1 MPARIEPSLDFI
13 ILPRVDMSVD
23 SAAICDL
30 IEKARVYDVAI
41 RTELELMERLRA
53 RSGNRVLLKRE
64 DRQVSFSFKVRGAF
78 NLMAHLSDFERG
90 RGVIA
95 SSAGNH
101 AQGVAMAASRLS
113 CRAAIVMPAT
123 TPAVKIDAVRR
134 YGGKWVEVI
143 VHGES
148 YSDAHARALEIQAS
162 EGRTFV
168 HPFDDPL
175 VIAGQGTIGKEILDQ
190 CSESID
196 AVFVAIGGGGLASG
210 VGSWI
215 KHHSPETKVI
225 GVQAQGSD
233 AMLQSLQD
241 QERLRLDHVSLF
253 SDGTAVKEVGAT
265 TLKLCEEVL
274 DDIVLVS
281 TDEICA
287 AISDIYLDSRN
298 VVEPAGALSLAGL
311 KKMIAE
317 EAWKDRSL
325 VAVACGAN
333 MNFNRLRFVSERAE
347 VGRHRE
353 ALFAVTIPEER
364 GSFRSLCALVGD
376 HNVTEFNYRMSDPDE
391 AHILVGIEIQSEAD
405 GEALAATFRSAGL
418 ATVDLSHD
426 ELAKTHLRHM
436 VGGRSVHTKDELL
449 YRFEF
454 PERPEALM
462 RFLSNIPSKW
472 NISLFHYR
480 GIGADY
486 GDVLVGIQGASQDR
500 EVLESYLSDVGFRFR
515 FESDNPAYRLFLS
528 QA

>member
-1 MPARIEPSLDFI
+1 
-13 ILPRVDMSVD
+13 
-23 SAAICDL
+23 
-30 IEKARVYDVAI
+30 
-41 RTELELMERLRA
+41 
-53 RSGNRVLLKRE
+53 
-64 DRQVSFSFKVRGAF
+64 
-78 NLMAHLSDFERG
+78 
-90 RGVIA
+90 
-95 SSAGNH
+95 
-101 AQGVAMAASRLS
+101 
-113 CRAAIVMPAT
+113 MPAT

-454 PERPEALM
+454 PERPGALM

-486 GDVLVGIQGASQDR
+486 GDVLVGILPIASSCRRRDCAVVGNDEYSRSKFAIPGSRGQYLVCLSCTPMIGTTLSHYEITAELGR
-500 EVLESYLSDVGFRFR
+500 AVLGGWLAVAGVVASGRGSDAAFAIGLCRC
-515 FESDNPAYRLFLS
+515 PGLC
-528 QA
+528 Q

>member
-1 MPARIEPSLDFI
+1 
-13 ILPRVDMSVD
+13 MSVD
-23 SAAICDL
+23 ITSVCDL
-30 IEKARVYDVAI
+30 IREAKIYDVAH
-41 RTELELMERLRA
+41 RTDLDRMERLSTRV
-53 RSGNRVLLKRE
+53 GNHILLKRE
-64 DRQVSFSFKVRGAF
+64 DRQVSFSFKVRGAY
-78 NLMAHLSDFERG
+78 NMMAHLADDERE

-113 CRAAIVMPAT
+113 CRATIVMPAT
-123 TPAVKIDAVRR
+123 TPRVKIDAVRR
-134 YGGKWVEVI
+134 YGGEWVTV
-143 VHGES
+143 VVYGES
-148 YSDAHARALEIQAS
+148 YSDAHAKALELQKS

-175 VIAGQGTIGKEILDQ
+175 VIAGQGSIGMEILDQ
-190 CSESID
+190 HPGHID

-215 KHHSPETKVI
+215 KKHRPDIRVI
-225 GVQAQGSD
+225 GVQAEGSD
-233 AMLQSLQD
+233 AMMQSLRD

-253 SDGTAVKEVGAT
+253 SDGTAVKEVGVT
-265 TLKLCEEVL
+265 TLELCDDVL

-287 AISDIYLDSRN
+287 AISDIYFDSRN

-311 KKMIAE
+311 KKMSKQEDWQHQTLIAI
-317 EAWKDRSL
+317 
-325 VAVACGAN
+325 ACGAN

-376 HNVTEFNYRMSDPDE
+376 HNVTEFNYRISDRDE

-405 GEALAATFRSAGL
+405 GEALAATFRGAGL

-436 VGGRSVHTKDELL
+436 VGGRSVHVADELL

-454 PERPEALM
+454 PERPGALM

-500 EVLESYLSDVGFRFR
+500 DVLESYLSDVGFRYR
-515 FESDNPAYRLFLS
+515 YESDNPAYKLFLS
-528 QA
+528 QV